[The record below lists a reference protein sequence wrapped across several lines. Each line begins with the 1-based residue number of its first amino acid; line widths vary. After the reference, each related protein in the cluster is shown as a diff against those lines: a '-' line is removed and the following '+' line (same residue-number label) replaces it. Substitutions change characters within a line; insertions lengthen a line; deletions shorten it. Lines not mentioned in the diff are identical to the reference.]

1 MFSSDI
7 SNKIQSSVFVVTG
20 GAGFIGSNLVE
31 QLIALKAKKVIVF
44 DDLSTGSKENIQAFL
59 GLSNVE
65 FVNGSITD
73 LNDLKSILNGVDVIF
88 HLAAL
93 GSVPRSIDNPIAT
106 NNVNAN
112 GFINVLAAAKDAGI
126 KRIVYSSSSSVYGD
140 NLDLPKTE
148 NNIGNPLSPYAV
160 SKRSNEL
167 YAKVFSD
174 VYNMDIIGLRYFNVF
189 GPKQSLTGPY
199 SAVIPIFISN
209 LLNNKDCFINGNG
222 EISRD
227 FTFVENVVY
236 ANILS
241 AFTVLKKDD
250 DRLFNIAMEQQV
262 SLNELY
268 QKVEEVIQSGRTVQY
283 RDKRL
288 GDIDNSKASIAK
300 AQEFLGYDPQIG
312 FDEGLKKTIAWYK
325 QQIKN

>member
-1 MFSSDI
+1 MKSF
-7 SNKIQSSVFVVTG
+7 T
-20 GAGFIGSNLVE
+20 
-31 QLIALKAKKVIVF
+31 
-44 DDLSTGSKENIQAFL
+44 L
-59 GLSNVE
+59 G
-65 FVNGSITD
+65 
-73 LNDLKSILNGVDVIF
+73 
-88 HLAAL
+88 
-93 GSVPRSIDNPIAT
+93 VPA
-106 NNVNAN
+106 
-112 GFINVLAAAKDAGI
+112 
-126 KRIVYSSSSSVYGD
+126 
-140 NLDLPKTE
+140 
-148 NNIGNPLSPYAV
+148 
-160 SKRSNEL
+160 
-167 YAKVFSD
+167 
-174 VYNMDIIGLRYFNVF
+174 
-189 GPKQSLTGPY
+189 
-199 SAVIPIFISN
+199 
-209 LLNNKDCFINGNG
+209 
-222 EISRD
+222 ISRD